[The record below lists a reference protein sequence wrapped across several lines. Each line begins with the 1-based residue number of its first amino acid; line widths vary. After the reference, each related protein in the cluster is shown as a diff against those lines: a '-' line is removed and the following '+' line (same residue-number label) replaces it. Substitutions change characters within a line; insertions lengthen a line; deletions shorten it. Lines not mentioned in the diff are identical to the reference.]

1 MIGMWLFGDMYRVSY
16 YEHSKSPA
24 QLIICAFFS
33 CLVDCAIL
41 SQFYVYRRLTAY
53 ENAKSQSTLDSDTLI
68 SSATIT
74 ANFTNIEEQSRES
87 SEKMIEFS
95 VSNGSDFQPKTSPN

>member
-16 YEHSKSPA
+16 YEQKQSPA

-33 CLVDCAIL
+33 CLVDCAIIF
-41 SQFYVYRRLTAY
+41 QFYIYRKMTAY
-53 ENAKSQSTLDSDTLI
+53 EEAKTQSSRSVDSDTLI

-74 ANFTNIEEQSRES
+74 ANFTNVEEESR
-87 SEKMIEFS
+87 
-95 VSNGSDFQPKTSPN
+95 